1 MQTSERSLMRTSPE
15 ANPEANAKAN
25 PRGTTWRAPSKQ
37 NPGTNSE
44 ANPKTIK
51 SQMQTPMLL
60 RPRVYATE
68 GRGFSSTN

>member
-25 PRGTTWRAPSKQ
+25 PRGTLRQTTWRAPSKQ

-44 ANPKTIK
+44 AIK
-51 SQMQTPMLL
+51 KARCKPQCYW
-60 RPRVYATE
+60 VYATE
-68 GRGFSSTN
+68 SCGFSSTN